1 MAVADP
7 SLLAPAGQVISFPD
21 TADRR
26 LRRALLSLDVALAGQ
41 RAAVAELRAQLGALD
56 QAVDGLGSSA
66 VALQGSLA
74 GAAAENARAAAAA
87 RELQATADIMDSLV
101 RR

>member
-7 SLLAPAGQVISFPD
+7 SLPASAGQVITFPD
-21 TADRR
+21 TSDRR
-26 LRRALLSLDVALAGQ
+26 LRRALLSLDAALAAQ
-41 RAAVAELRAQLGALD
+41 RTAVAELRAQLGALD
-56 QAVDGLGSSA
+56 QAVGGLGASA

-87 RELQATADIMDSLV
+87 RELQATADIMEALV
-101 RR
+101 QR